1 MIVLPYTRPRDYSK
15 AGQTLYTA
23 HGALQKRT
31 NLVII
36 GASVVWGDG
45 LDMTQQ
51 YSTLIQKGIDN
62 YLGAQLNAPAARMI
76 HTDDLMEG
84 DTTVNETAPTNRPYN
99 GGRTVS
105 GYGAG
110 INSPSSYLYNA
121 STYNNGSFG
130 FGRSKFNYLP
140 YDGSAAPTQA
150 DTGIFGGSTYG
161 GEKNATFTNGQI
173 RLQSAGQNI
182 RMGCGY
188 TSNLMPNTGGYLVLR
203 VSGNGSAV
211 IYGAS
216 VNSDSS
222 IFTWKDN
229 AGNYSGNQ
237 FYTINVSSN
246 TPVSLPISLDATPPS
261 GWNIA
266 NIVHQGIGIYWA
278 SGTVDIQSCWIP
290 KRAAAT
296 NHIVVQVCARNS
308 YCLTD
313 YNQVNNNNESAVMDA
328 IMKAVIWNPATDGT
342 TSPPFYVLGDTYN
355 SMVTSNVGAPTTRSY
370 NPSDYAKQLE
380 IMGKYLS
387 DSAHYNPGK
396 IILTMPIR
404 EQAGF
409 YLPNANAW
417 GSAGYSD
424 SAYNGAA
431 LNNYQWSDYWQA
443 IYRVAAYYGW
453 GFMDQMDLPSINT
466 SSPYGSNLSADIN
479 GNYVDPMPTTFYQ
492 ADGIHP
498 TATGAALIAARY
510 IRDLGLSGGV

>member
-1 MIVLPYTRPRDYSK
+1 MIILPYNRPRDYSK

-23 HGALQKRT
+23 HGAGQKRT

-36 GASVVWGDG
+36 GASVAWGDG

-51 YSTLIQKGIDN
+51 YSTLIQKSIDN
-62 YLGAQLNAPAARMI
+62 YLGVQLNAPAARMI

-84 DTTVNETAPTNRPYN
+84 DTTANATDPGTRPYN

-105 GYGAG
+105 GWGAG

-121 STYNNGSFG
+121 SNYSNGVYNY
-130 FGRSKFNYLP
+130 GRSKFNYLP
-140 YDGSAAPTQA
+140 YDITGAPTKA
-150 DTGIFGGSTYG
+150 DSGIFGGSTYG
-161 GEKNATFTNGQI
+161 GGKNTSFTNGQI
-173 RLQSAGQNI
+173 RLQSSGQNI

-188 TSNLMPNTGGYLVLR
+188 QSNLMPNTGGYLILGA
-203 VSGNGSAV
+203 SGNGSAI
-211 IYGAS
+211 IYGAT
-216 VNSDSS
+216 VNSDST

-229 AGNYSGNQ
+229 GGNYSGNS
-237 FYTINVSSN
+237 FYTINVSS
-246 TPVSLPISLDATPPS
+246 ATPTRFNLVLDTTPPP
-261 GWNIA
+261 GWNSA
-266 NIVHQGIGIYWA
+266 NIVHQGIAIYWV
-278 SGTVDIQSCWIP
+278 SGTVDIQSWWIP
-290 KRAAAT
+290 KTAAAA

-313 YNQVNNNNESAVMDA
+313 YNQPTVLDA
-328 IMKAVIWNPATDGT
+328 IMKSVNWNPATDVT

-355 SMVTSNVGAPTTRSY
+355 SMVTPNGGDATTTRSY
-370 NPSDYAKQLE
+370 NPSDYAQQLE
-380 IMGKYLS
+380 QMGKYLS
-387 DSAHYNPGK
+387 DSANYNPGK

-404 EQAGF
+404 EQTGF
-409 YLPNANAW
+409 RLPNATSW

-443 IYRVAAYYGW
+443 IYRVAAFYGW
-453 GFMDQMDLPSINT
+453 GFLDQMDLPSINT

-510 IRDLGLSGGV
+510 VRDLGLSGGV